1 MKATI
6 TTQVFLAVMVLT
18 GVVTGVLAMLFPE
31 IAHGRFPSYSWPL
44 ILAFLC
50 ELLMRPRIEAGL
62 MPPLAMETRFL
73 GVIAATLIGYGVE
86 YGLLGMQAVDPV
98 AQ

>member
-1 MKATI
+1 
-6 TTQVFLAVMVLT
+6 
-18 GVVTGVLAMLFPE
+18 
-31 IAHGRFPSYSWPL
+31 
-44 ILAFLC
+44 
-50 ELLMRPRIEAGL
+50 
-62 MPPLAMETRFL
+62 METRFL